1 VALAFQFLHVG
12 LLITVALS
20 VAAYFGTWHEVFDLA
35 SQLRL
40 QLLVS
45 ALLGLI
51 CTLLKRQWSWSVVAL
66 LGIALNVWPVA
77 VWYLPQRNTA
87 SHSQRIKL
95 VQYNVRYE
103 DDGYQAVLD
112 FLHAEQPDIVALQ
125 EVNPEWAAGLQP
137 LTTQFAATLIAPEGW
152 GNGIALYSQIKFTK
166 TEIIDMGNDH
176 RPSLLV
182 QFAWAGR
189 TVSLLTIHPPNPFG
203 PNRFA
208 WRNGQLTATADL
220 LQSLPS
226 PQILLGDLNTTM
238 WSPYYQQLVARTQ
251 LVNARAGHGLVPT
264 WPAPLRLPLLM
275 IPIDH
280 CLVSRDIAVVSIRTG
295 RRLGSDHLPLVVEL
309 ALPQK

>member
-12 LLITVALS
+12 LLVMVVLS
-20 VAAYFGTWHEVFDLA
+20 VVAYFGTWHEVFDLA

-45 ALLGLI
+45 AIVALA
-51 CTLLKRQWSWSVVAL
+51 CTLLQRQWSWSAVAL

-87 SHSQRIKL
+87 SHPQRLKL

-112 FLHAEQPDIVALQ
+112 FLQEEQPDIVALQ
-125 EVNPEWAAGLQP
+125 ELNPDWADGLQP
-137 LTTQFAATLIAPEGW
+137 LTTQFPATLIEPEGW
-152 GNGIALYSQIKFTK
+152 GNGIALYSRLPFAK

-182 QFAWAGR
+182 QLPWAGR

-208 WRNGQLTATADL
+208 WRNAQLAATEQL

-226 PQILLGDLNTTM
+226 PQIVLGDLNITM

-264 WPAPLRLPLLM
+264 WPAQLRWPLLM

-280 CLVSRDIAVVSIRTG
+280 CLVSRDIEVVSLKTG
-295 RRLGSDHLPLVVEL
+295 RRLGSDHLPLIVEL